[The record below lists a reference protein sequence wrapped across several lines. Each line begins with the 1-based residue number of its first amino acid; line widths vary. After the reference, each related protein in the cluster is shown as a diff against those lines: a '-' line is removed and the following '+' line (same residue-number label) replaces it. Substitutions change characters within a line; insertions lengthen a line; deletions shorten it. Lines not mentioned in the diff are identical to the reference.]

1 MWYKSLI
8 CLTGVFAL
16 TTISLAQQAGRQPS
30 VQFPQVVQ
38 LVGKP
43 LPDIRI
49 LNSEGKPLS
58 TADLRGQHTVLVFG
72 CLT

>member
-1 MWYKSLI
+1 MWYKSLS

-16 TTISLAQQAGRQPS
+16 STSSLAQQAGRQPS

-49 LNSEGKPLS
+49 LNSEGKPFS